1 MSGVRFENKL
11 QTYLEIGEQNQTI
24 LYDISSL
31 GFLLS
36 YTAYMDTK
44 ERREVEDKIQLGEQ
58 MGFALQILCLD
69 NKYLKQNNK
78 K

>member
-1 MSGVRFENKL
+1 MLKN
-11 QTYLEIGEQNQTI
+11 YLEIGEQNKTK
-24 LYDISSL
+24 LYLMSSL
-31 GFLLS
+31 GYLLS

-44 ERREVEDKIQLGEQ
+44 ERREVEDNIQLGEQ
-58 MGFALQILCLD
+58 MGFALQILSLD